1 MQFMLVNSLLSDL
14 QDTTKFPTQ
23 SFPKGHEI
31 VAGTSQTMAQVERA
45 NLNNHLLAFG
55 NFVENSQ
62 I

>member
-14 QDTTKFPTQ
+14 QDTTRFPTQ
-23 SFPKGHEI
+23 GFPKSHEI
-31 VAGTSQTMAQVERA
+31 VAGTSQTMARVERD
-45 NLNNHLLAFG
+45 NLNKHLLAYG